1 MRKCAGEDAPSG
13 SSVFRTPLPQRL
25 LRRSTFPVPM
35 AFAEPEGRPRDAAF
49 SVTQLVGSGAAAET
63 AAGQGPETV
72 EVVLSRPTGTCSFGL
87 DFRGNLVVD
96 RVEPGGLADGHGIE
110 SGWQLVSCNRQEV
123 VSARDLRRLVKG
135 LLRVVLVFLRPAA
148 EAPTQQ
154 HHAAQ
159 CAHAAKQSPEAAL
172 TTPPVA
178 APPPLRRLGG
188 SPPQPQR
195 GGTPAP
201 GPSDGARRGAAP
213 QDGPSRANGGLSPPP
228 PPPLLPLPK
237 LLPPRL
243 PKPSQRPATP
253 PPPPPQPQ
261 PPPLSNGSC
270 GGSTPRATRR
280 LLFESPAPRSE
291 VAQGP
296 ANNATPPPPPR
307 AASRPERPAL
317 AAQQSSGRPA
327 SPGAPA
333 PPVGRRGC
341 DGAAEC
347 APAAAA
353 GPPDLSARTAVP
365 MPRPRTDE
373 TAAGGRHSAPPRAG
387 PRAQQRAPLPVV
399 PTPGQQPAASPAPG
413 GRHPAPPRA
422 GPRAQQRAPLP
433 VVPTPGQQPAASPAP
448 APAAAPA
455 ATTEAGLRTDPPPA
469 GEPPR
474 SSETQVGA
482 APPSAAQHGG
492 PGADGG
498 ALVKEELQELT
509 VIGLPRG
516 PFREPLVEA
525 LQRRIRRITGRLV
538 SLTVPIAAGCGVA
551 TLCIPVSVA
560 DIAELGGVV
569 DWATLSEELKR
580 DPCPPQPSA
589 PKRRRLSPSPSPS
602 RDDCWSRRVFKR
614 PGQGLGLRFSDCGEL
629 RLIGC
634 VPGSP
639 AAESGCGGYVG
650 HRLTHVNGFRVDT
663 VQDCHQLG
671 LRDMTEVLLTFTAA
685 PRP

>member
-159 CAHAAKQSPEAAL
+159 CAHAAKQSPGARAPAVAARLPVPPAQDPEAAL

-213 QDGPSRANGGLSPPP
+213 QDGPRANGGLSPPP

-347 APAAAA
+347 APAA
-353 GPPDLSARTAVP
+353 
-365 MPRPRTDE
+365 
-373 TAAGGRHSAPPRAG
+373 GGRHS
-387 PRAQQRAPLPVV
+387 
-399 PTPGQQPAASPAPG
+399 
-413 GRHPAPPRA
+413 APPRA